1 MKNFKSL
8 VIAISAFAAF
18 STNCGATDIDMSGAD
33 PFIAET
39 LKSVGFCDS
48 SEHSFTRADEIK
60 AIQENAKEDIIKN
73 YISKMFDAKKSNSD
87 VFSSVVQSLIDFI
100 SNGKKYFC
108 AGYFNEDST
117 EVTDGQNPSSFPSL
131 LHDALYRFI
140 SDSFLDSFE
149 NGQLVL
155 NNFVNIA
162 DVPALQQEQTTF
174 LREIEKQMEAQVV
187 NKKIPASMK
196 DFAVRDMTRLVAE
209 GTYIYDPYVTHEF
222 VVPYIASRT
231 ETPESMPEVLRS
243 LCSNKK
249 PMLMVVYRDVN
260 SVSNLLRSYAY
271 RLSDRSSCCNEQIK
285 TVEEAFK

>member
-1 MKNFKSL
+1 MG
-8 VIAISAFAAF
+8 IE
-18 STNCGATDIDMSGAD
+18 MSGAD

-48 SEHSFTRADEIK
+48 SKRSFTCADEIK
-60 AIQENAKEDIIKN
+60 AIQENAQRDIIET
-73 YISKMFDAKKSNSD
+73 YISKLLNKDKSTPET
-87 VFSSVVQSLIDFI
+87 FSLAARSLIDFI
-100 SNGKKYFC
+100 SNGKYFC
-108 AGYFNEDST
+108 AGYVNEDST
-117 EVTDGQNPSSFPSL
+117 EVTDGHLNITYANPSSFPSL

-155 NNFVNIA
+155 NNLVNVA

-243 LCSNKK
+243 L
-249 PMLMVVYRDVN
+249 
-260 SVSNLLRSYAY
+260 
-271 RLSDRSSCCNEQIK
+271 
-285 TVEEAFK
+285 